1 FQFSVLRPDHFPQTD
16 LQSRSPHQTKT
27 PQQST
32 RSAQDQTTKS
42 EYHTRPSSDPT
53 TIRPSDQ
60 TVTTI
65 PDHQI
70 RSSQQTTI
78 LDYSV
83 SDQHST
89 TSLLEWYSKLETSD
103 HSAAPRGPHLV
114 TTHKLNGLSGY
125 RLRACDGRSVDRFSR
140 TTKVICDQVF
150 LPAKSQH
157 LVANYQEK
165 VGQSTHHR
173 LDRLQIV
180 SVGSLRDQST
190 TQFHLIARMLLGRIF
205 RGHTCEGPPYLYV
218 RVPERHSGENIKEN
232 DDDDDDDGDDDNDT
246 DDRLH

>member
-1 FQFSVLRPDHFPQTD
+1 MNPFFSLIEPFTTINSASHLFNFQYSDQTIFFRQTSRVDHHTRPKLHNSQP
-16 LQSRSPHQTKT
+16 
-27 PQQST
+27 

-89 TSLLEWYSKLETSD
+89 TSLLEWY
-103 HSAAPRGPHLV
+103 
-114 TTHKLNGLSGY
+114 
-125 RLRACDGRSVDRFSR
+125 RLGAFLMGWV
-140 TTKVICDQVF
+140 KGVI
-150 LPAKSQH
+150 
-157 LVANYQEK
+157 
-165 VGQSTHHR
+165 
-173 LDRLQIV
+173 
-180 SVGSLRDQST
+180 
-190 TQFHLIARMLLGRIF
+190 
-205 RGHTCEGPPYLYV
+205 
-218 RVPERHSGENIKEN
+218 
-232 DDDDDDDGDDDNDT
+232 
-246 DDRLH
+246 

>member
-1 FQFSVLRPDHFPQTD
+1 MHESLFSLIEPFTTIYSASHLFNFQYSDQTIFLTD

-32 RSAQDQTTKS
+32 GSAPEQTTKS

-83 SDQHST
+83 SDQNST
-89 TSLLEWYSKLETSD
+89 TSLLEWYRLGAFLMGWVKGGYIELWMNLAKHTF
-103 HSAAPRGPHLV
+103 HTRSA
-114 TTHKLNGLSGY
+114 
-125 RLRACDGRSVDRFSR
+125 
-140 TTKVICDQVF
+140 
-150 LPAKSQH
+150 
-157 LVANYQEK
+157 
-165 VGQSTHHR
+165 
-173 LDRLQIV
+173 
-180 SVGSLRDQST
+180 
-190 TQFHLIARMLLGRIF
+190 
-205 RGHTCEGPPYLYV
+205 
-218 RVPERHSGENIKEN
+218 
-232 DDDDDDDGDDDNDT
+232 
-246 DDRLH
+246 

>member
-1 FQFSVLRPDHFPQTD
+1 MYKAIYGEDREWAPGRIGGGRGRGGHGIRERNERVMRVLKEWEFFPMLPYARFFSSTFLMHESLFSLIEPFATNNSAFHFFQISVLRPDHFPLTD

-32 RSAQDQTTKS
+32 RSAPDQTTKS

-53 TIRPSDQ
+53 TIKPSDQ

-89 TSLLEWYSKLETSD
+89 TILLEWYRLGAFLMGWVKGGYIELWMNLAKHTF
-103 HSAAPRGPHLV
+103 HTRSA
-114 TTHKLNGLSGY
+114 
-125 RLRACDGRSVDRFSR
+125 
-140 TTKVICDQVF
+140 
-150 LPAKSQH
+150 
-157 LVANYQEK
+157 
-165 VGQSTHHR
+165 
-173 LDRLQIV
+173 
-180 SVGSLRDQST
+180 
-190 TQFHLIARMLLGRIF
+190 
-205 RGHTCEGPPYLYV
+205 
-218 RVPERHSGENIKEN
+218 
-232 DDDDDDDGDDDNDT
+232 
-246 DDRLH
+246 